1 MAFVK
6 YAAAYVVLPGGFGT
20 VDELSEALT
29 LMQTGKGKSMPLVLV
44 GSHFWSGLIDWMRN
58 TLVAEGMIA
67 ATDLDMMTIVDSS
80 DAVVNAIFDFYDARG
95 FSQTASEREQM
106 LYL

>member
-1 MAFVK
+1 
-6 YAAAYVVLPGGFGT
+6 
-20 VDELSEALT
+20 
-29 LMQTGKGKSMPLVLV
+29 
-44 GSHFWSGLIDWMRN
+44 
-58 TLVAEGMIA
+58 MIA

>member
-1 MAFVK
+1 
-6 YAAAYVVLPGGFGT
+6 
-20 VDELSEALT
+20 
-29 LMQTGKGKSMPLVLV
+29 MPLVLV
-44 GSHFWSGLIDWMRN
+44 GSRFWSGLIDWMRD

-67 ATDLDMMTIVDSS
+67 ATDLEMMTIVDSS

>member
-1 MAFVK
+1 M
-6 YAAAYVVLPGGFGT
+6 PGGFGT

-29 LMQTGKGKSMPLVLV
+29 LMQTGKGRSMPVVLV
-44 GSHFWSGLIDWMRN
+44 GSRFWSGLIAWMKD
-58 TLVAEGMIA
+58 TLVAEVMIA
-67 ATDLDMMTIVDSS
+67 ASDPEMMKIVDDS

-95 FSQTASEREQM
+95 FAQTASEREQL